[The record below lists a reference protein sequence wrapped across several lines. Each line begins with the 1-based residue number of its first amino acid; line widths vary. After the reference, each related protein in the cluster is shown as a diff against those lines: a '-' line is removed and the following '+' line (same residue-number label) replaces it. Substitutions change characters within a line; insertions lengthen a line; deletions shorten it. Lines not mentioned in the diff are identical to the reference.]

1 VSRWLAG
8 VAVDKTFPLRSLLV
22 SIESFAEQPIDSAES
37 VAWNAAAGLRYQLAP
52 RWAIDGGIGRRFT
65 GDDRAWYVTFG
76 SAFALGL
83 R

>member
-1 VSRWLAG
+1 
-8 VAVDKTFPLRSLLV
+8 
-22 SIESFAEQPIDSAES
+22 